1 MVVKVRRYGE
11 EIRMEAR
18 EDRHTY
24 TPQDDRSIGALVSE
38 LSQETT
44 TLLQQEIALAKT
56 EMSEK
61 VSQVS
66 TGLVSLAIGGLV
78 LFAGILVLLDAL
90 VFGLGELMPPDLTPW
105 LPALI
110 VGVIVTVIGAILL
123 QKGRSNLQTTN
134 LMPQRTAASLQRD
147 TETIKEQVR

>member
-1 MVVKVRRYGE
+1 
-11 EIRMEAR
+11 METR
-18 EDRHTY
+18 EDRHMHNSGG
-24 TPQDDRSIGALVSE
+24 DRSIGTLVSE

-66 TGLVSLAIGGLV
+66 TALVSLALGGIV
-78 LFAGILVLLDAL
+78 LFAGILVLLDAA
-90 VFGLGELMPPDLTPW
+90 VFGLSEVMPPDLTPW

-110 VGVIVTVIGAILL
+110 VGVVVAIIGAIML
-123 QKGRSNLQTTN
+123 QKGRSNLKTSN
-134 LMPQRTAASLQRD
+134 LMPQRTATSLQRD
-147 TETIKEQVR
+147 KNMVKEQV

>member
-1 MVVKVRRYGE
+1 
-11 EIRMEAR
+11 METR
-18 EDRHTY
+18 EDRSRYETR
-24 TPQDDRSIGALVSE
+24 DDRSIGTLVSE

-66 TGLVSLAIGGLV
+66 TALVSLALGGLV
-78 LFAGILVLLDAL
+78 LFAGLLVLLDAL
-90 VFGLGELMPPDLTPW
+90 VYGLSELLPPDLTPW

-110 VGVIVTVIGAILL
+110 VGVVVAIIGAVLL
-123 QKGRSNLQTTN
+123 QKGRRNLQTSS
-134 LMPQRTAASLQRD
+134 LMPQRTATSLQRD
-147 TETIKEQVR
+147 THMVKEQVR

>member
-1 MVVKVRRYGE
+1 
-11 EIRMEAR
+11 METR
-18 EDRHTY
+18 EDRQGY
-24 TPQDDRSIGALVSE
+24 EARDERSIGALVSE

-66 TGLVSLAIGGLV
+66 TALVRLALGGLV
-78 LFAGILVLLDAL
+78 LFAGLLVLLDAL
-90 VFGLGELMPPDLTPW
+90 VYGLSELLPPDLTPW

-110 VGVIVTVIGAILL
+110 VGIVVAIIGAILL
-123 QKGRSNLQTTN
+123 QKGRSNLQTSS
-134 LMPQRTAASLQRD
+134 LMPQRTATSLQRD
-147 TETIKEQVR
+147 TTMVKEQVR

>member
-1 MVVKVRRYGE
+1 
-11 EIRMEAR
+11 MEAR

-90 VFGLGELMPPDLTPW
+90 VFGLGELMPLDLTPW

>member
-1 MVVKVRRYGE
+1 
-11 EIRMEAR
+11 MEAR

>member
-1 MVVKVRRYGE
+1 
-11 EIRMEAR
+11 MEAR
-18 EDRHTY
+18 QDRHTY

-38 LSQETT
+38 LTQETT

-66 TGLVSLAIGGLV
+66 TGLVSLALGGLV

-90 VFGLGELMPPDLTPW
+90 VFGLSELMPTNLTPW

>member
-1 MVVKVRRYGE
+1 
-11 EIRMEAR
+11 MEAR
-18 EDRHTY
+18 QDRHTY

-38 LSQETT
+38 LTQETT

-66 TGLVSLAIGGLV
+66 TGLVSLALGGLV

-90 VFGLGELMPPDLTPW
+90 VFGLSELMPTNLTPW

-110 VGVIVTVIGAILL
+110 VGVIVAVIGAILL

>member
-1 MVVKVRRYGE
+1 
-11 EIRMEAR
+11 MEAR
-18 EDRHTY
+18 QDRHTY

-38 LSQETT
+38 LTQETT

-66 TGLVSLAIGGLV
+66 TGLVSLALGGLV

-90 VFGLGELMPPDLTPW
+90 VFGLSELMPTNLTPW

-134 LMPQRTAASLQRD
+134 LMPQRTVASLQRD

>member
-1 MVVKVRRYGE
+1 
-11 EIRMEAR
+11 MEAR
-18 EDRHTY
+18 EGHHAYDVGG
-24 TPQDDRSIGALVSE
+24 DRSIGTLVSE

-66 TGLVSLAIGGLV
+66 TALVSLAVGGLI
-78 LFAGILVLLDAL
+78 LFAGFLVLLDAI
-90 VFGLGELMPPDLTPW
+90 VYGISEIMPSDLAPW

-110 VGVIVTVIGAILL
+110 VGLVVAIVGAVLL
-123 QKGRSNLQTTN
+123 QKGRSNFQASN
-134 LMPQRTAASLQRD
+134 LMPERTAASLQRD
-147 TETIKEQVR
+147 KNMVKEQVS

>member
-1 MVVKVRRYGE
+1 
-11 EIRMEAR
+11 METR
-18 EDRHTY
+18 EDRSRYETR
-24 TPQDDRSIGALVSE
+24 DDRSIGTLVSE

-66 TGLVSLAIGGLV
+66 TALVRLALGGLV
-78 LFAGILVLLDAL
+78 LFAGLLVLLDAL
-90 VFGLGELMPPDLTPW
+90 VYGLSELLPPDLTPW

-110 VGVIVTVIGAILL
+110 VGVVVAIIGAVLL
-123 QKGRSNLQTTN
+123 QKGRRNLQTSS
-134 LMPQRTAASLQRD
+134 LMPQRTATSLQRD
-147 TETIKEQVR
+147 TTMVKEQVR

>member
-1 MVVKVRRYGE
+1 
-11 EIRMEAR
+11 METR
-18 EDRHTY
+18 EDRHIYDTK
-24 TPQDDRSIGALVSE
+24 DDRSIGTLVSE

-66 TGLVSLAIGGLV
+66 TALVSLALGGLV
-78 LFAGILVLLDAL
+78 LFAGLLVLLDAI
-90 VFGLGELMPPDLTPW
+90 VFGLSEIMPPDLTPW

-110 VGVIVTVIGAILL
+110 VGIVVAIIGAVLL
-123 QKGRSNLQTTN
+123 QKGRSNLQTSN
-134 LMPQRTAASLQRD
+134 LIPQRTATSLQRD
-147 TETIKEQVR
+147 RDMVKEQVR

>member
-1 MVVKVRRYGE
+1 
-11 EIRMEAR
+11 METR
-18 EDRHTY
+18 EGAHAYDAGG
-24 TPQDDRSIGALVSE
+24 DRSIGALVSE

-66 TGLVSLAIGGLV
+66 TALISLALGGLV
-78 LFAGILVLLDAL
+78 LFAGLLVLLDAV
-90 VFGLGELMPPDLTPW
+90 VFGISEVMPLHLTPW

-110 VGVIVTVIGAILL
+110 VGVVVVIIGAILL
-123 QKGRSNLQTTN
+123 QKGRSNLQTSN
-134 LMPQRTAASLQRD
+134 LIPQRTVTSLQRD
-147 TETIKEQVR
+147 KDMVKEQAR

>member
-1 MVVKVRRYGE
+1 
-11 EIRMEAR
+11 METR
-18 EDRHTY
+18 KERHIYDTGG
-24 TPQDDRSIGALVSE
+24 DRSIGTLVSE

-66 TGLVSLAIGGLV
+66 TAMVSLALGGLV
-78 LFAGILVLLDAL
+78 LFAGLLVLLDAA
-90 VFGLGELMPPDLTPW
+90 VYGISEVMPPDLTPW

-110 VGVIVTVIGAILL
+110 VGVVVAIIGAIML
-123 QKGRSNLQTTN
+123 QKGRSNLKTSN
-134 LMPQRTAASLQRD
+134 LMPQRTATSLQRD
-147 TETIKEQVR
+147 KNMVKEHVS

>member
-1 MVVKVRRYGE
+1 
-11 EIRMEAR
+11 METR
-18 EDRHTY
+18 EDRSRSEAGG
-24 TPQDDRSIGALVSE
+24 DRSIGTLVSE

-66 TGLVSLAIGGLV
+66 TALVSLALGGLV
-78 LFAGILVLLDAL
+78 LFAGLLVLLDAL
-90 VFGLGELMPPDLTPW
+90 VYGLSEIMPPDLTPW

-110 VGVIVTVIGAILL
+110 VGVVVAIIGAVLL
-123 QKGRSNLQTTN
+123 QKGRSNLQTSS
-134 LMPQRTAASLQRD
+134 LMPQRTATSLQRD
-147 TETIKEQVR
+147 KNMVKEQVR